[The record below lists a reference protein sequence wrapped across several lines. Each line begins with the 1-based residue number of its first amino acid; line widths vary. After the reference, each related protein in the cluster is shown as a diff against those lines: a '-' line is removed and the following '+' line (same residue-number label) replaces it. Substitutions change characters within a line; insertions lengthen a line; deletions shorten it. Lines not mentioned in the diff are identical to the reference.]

1 MEGNSFWLIYIQDKS
16 VSVSLVSSNDKNF
29 QILGT
34 GPSSLWETD
43 VDESLSKAID
53 ESLSIASIN
62 ANITED
68 QEPSLA
74 AFVIPPFW
82 VGSDSKISPPK
93 LNLIK
98 DACKKLA
105 LQPTGYLA
113 EDDAIVEDANSVD
126 GFPASFI
133 LLHLSSE
140 EFYLSL
146 VYLGHIKQRIV
157 KNHNGE
163 FSGQQ
168 IEAALLELNSES
180 TLPPQIIVFGQADS
194 KTVSLLK
201 DFPWVGKKN
210 IETFL
215 HFPDIKNLTS
225 QEIIGIF
232 AKVISSQMNQTE
244 KKSYSGNE
252 PSSPDIEDSVLEEN
266 SLIETNPD
274 SLGFSSQNNSLPPL
288 ETSNI
293 DTVSPTLDHL
303 TPEIF
308 PEPNLDPFEPPI
320 ISNYP
325 NYPIVNKNKKFIF
338 SFNIFKKIKLPKLH
352 FKFNNIFW
360 FFIILFPILIFAP
373 LFFIKSQVIF
383 FLNPYLFDKSVP
395 VTLKVGGSNSQ
406 TSESVIPVEKKLF
419 NIISTVKVET
429 TGQQTVGEKSKGE
442 IIIFNKVDKAQ
453 NIPKGS
459 ILIDSSGKKFELV
472 TAVLVASSSSNLE
485 QGVINL
491 GQTKSA
497 VIATDIGPEYNIN
510 SGTQLVFK
518 DYPETILIA
527 KTNNNF
533 TGGIRQQILAVSQQ
547 DKNNVLTKLNQ
558 QIQSDIDNKISTDL
572 GSLPGV
578 IKDTIQTK
586 KSNLELNREVGEA
599 AEEVTG
605 TINSS
610 VSVFVL
616 SEEVKKTIISTFLS
630 TEPNFDKVEVDYN
643 NFQISFKS
651 SKTDSEQSTGILT
664 ITGSSLPK
672 LDTNKIK
679 QNLTL
684 KTIKQA
690 DDFLKKVPRLNRF
703 KILNKFFIMPL
714 RVENIDI
721 QVKLEKL

>member
-34 GPSSLWETD
+34 GPGSVWDTGI
-43 VDESLSKAID
+43 DESLSKAID

-157 KNHNGE
+157 KAHNGE

-168 IEAALLELNSES
+168 VEAALLELNSES
-180 TLPPQIIVFGQADS
+180 TLPPQIIIFGQADS

-215 HFPDIKNLTS
+215 HYPDIKNLTS
-225 QEIIGIF
+225 QEIFGIF
-232 AKVISSQMNQTE
+232 AKVISSQMNPNA
-244 KKSYSGNE
+244 KKIYSE
-252 PSSPDIEDSVLEEN
+252 DKDPSLDIKESVLEEN
-266 SLIETNPD
+266 SLIDTDPD
-274 SLGFSSQNNSLPPL
+274 SLGFSNPDNSPPPS
-288 ETSNI
+288 ETSNFDI
-293 DTVSPTLDHL
+293 VPPSADLL
-303 TPEIF
+303 IPEII

-320 ISNYP
+320 IP

-338 SFNIFKKIKLPKLH
+338 SFNIFKKIKLPRLH
-352 FKFNNIFW
+352 FKFNNLFWIFL
-360 FFIILFPILIFAP
+360 ILLPVFIFAP
-373 LFFIKSQVIF
+373 LFFIKSQVFF
-383 FLNPYLFDKSVP
+383 FLNPYSFEKSIP
-395 VTLKVGGSNSQ
+395 VTLKAGNNGQVSG
-406 TSESVIPVEKKLF
+406 SVIPVERKLF
-419 NIISTVKVET
+419 DIISTAKVET

-442 IIIFNKVDKAQ
+442 IVIYNKVDKVQ

-459 ILIDSSGKKFELV
+459 VLIDSSGKKFELA
-472 TAVLVASSSSNLE
+472 TSVLVASSSSNLE

-497 VIATDIGPEYNIN
+497 VIATDIGPEYNIT
-510 SGTQLVFK
+510 SGSQLVFK
-518 DYPETILIA
+518 DYPETVLIA
-527 KTNNNF
+527 KTSNNL
-533 TGGIRQQILAVSQQ
+533 TGGNRQQILAVSQQ
-547 DKNNVLTKLNQ
+547 DKTNVQAKLNQ
-558 QIQSDIDNKISTDL
+558 QIQTDIDTKISTDL
-572 GSLPGV
+572 GNLPGV

-599 AEEVTG
+599 AEEIIG
-605 TINSS
+605 TVNSS

-616 SEEVKKTIISTFLS
+616 SEETKKTIISTFLS
-630 TEPNFDKVEVDYN
+630 TEPNFDKIEVDYN

-651 SKTDSEQSTGILT
+651 SKIDSEQSTGTLT

-672 LDTNKIK
+672 LDTNNIK
-679 QNLTL
+679 KSLTL

-690 DDFLKKVPRLNRF
+690 EDFLRKVPRVNRF
-703 KILNKFFIMPL
+703 KILNKLFIMPL